1 MNDNMTQPKTSVRN
15 MVVGNGCILLAT
27 IFFGVNIP
35 VVKELVPRWMNADA
49 VTAVRLVGG
58 CVLMWIASLFV
69 KCAPI
74 KRDDWLP
81 LVLGGAVGLFSFM
94 YLFNLSLRFADPIDV
109 SIVMTLP
116 PMFVVLYQIIF
127 RHARPALL
135 EYAGMALAFVGAVL
149 VIVVQHGSAGSNN
162 LLGLLLALGSTI
174 AYAFY
179 LVVMEGPSKR
189 YHPVTTLRWSFL
201 FSAIPALLC
210 LPSLIHS
217 DLVTSS
223 APAVPW
229 IEIAFI
235 LLCPTF
241 LSYFLISP
249 ADRLIGSELVSIYQY
264 LLPVVAAVASVIM
277 GISHIIPLQIIAMAI
292 IIAGMVLTNL
302 GKHRR
307 LRSY

>member
-1 MNDNMTQPKTSVRN
+1 

-127 RHARPALL
+127 RHAHPALL

-217 DLVTSS
+217 DLVTSP

-307 LRSY
+307 LRSN

>member
-1 MNDNMTQPKTSVRN
+1 

-69 KCAPI
+69 KCASI
-74 KRDDWLP
+74 KRGDWLP

-149 VIVVQHGSAGSNN
+149 VIAVQHGSAGSNN

-217 DLVTSS
+217 DLVASP

>member
-1 MNDNMTQPKTSVRN
+1 

-217 DLVTSS
+217 DLVTSP

-307 LRSY
+307 LRSN